1 LGRNTLIL
9 PGLAA
14 FDFSLF
20 KGFPI
25 SERYRL
31 EFRSEFF
38 NLLNRPNFGV
48 PLKRFNNPNSA
59 GFISNTLTSARQI
72 QFGLRL
78 EF

>member
-1 LGRNTLIL
+1 L
-9 PGLAA
+9 PGLVT

-20 KGFPI
+20 KGFPV
-25 SERYRL
+25 SEKYRL

-38 NLLNRPNFGV
+38 NLFNRPNFGV
-48 PLKRFNNPNSA
+48 PAKRIFNSQA
-59 GFISNTLTSARQI
+59 VRQGSVGFISDTLTSARQI